1 MVNKN
6 ETGKNE
12 NKENHEGREKYDLLD
27 VYYFRNIVKNRFFKP
42 VINFFLFIFLLIII
56 YFGLS
61 SEPDLR
67 FPGGIP
73 FATTMI
79 WDLWHPL
86 LAFTLIL
93 VGRIWCFACP
103 IGAVGDW
110 TQSVFSL
117 NRKYPE
123 KYRNLWVAVI
133 LFLFIFA
140 AERHLF
146 MFTRN
151 PPNTAYLLLFFTAL
165 AVVMGAIYEKRSF
178 CRYICPIGL
187 VLGLFSM
194 LSSIELR
201 CKSKKTC
208 HDHDIK
214 ECVLGNK
221 SGKACPVGEFP
232 QTMERN
238 NQCIMCM
245 ECVKSCSKGNIRLSP
260 RLPGADLIHSKKIHL
275 DEAYLVHG
283 IIIIFLFV
291 LGMERLQF
299 RNVIISFVKST
310 LPVDSITFLDLYWR
324 NMWAVIIFALITL
337 GAAGLMY
344 LSTRATSGKKAKQKF
359 IELSYAFIPLSLSV
373 YLAEN
378 TFRLLKGLFYL
389 VASIGSFFGRI
400 WEFSPD
406 FDTINR
412 LQIFLLVSGFIFT
425 LWTGYL
431 ISKRDSQD
439 ENELQQSM
447 IAVGFTAIVY
457 LIIGVKILTLPII

>member
-6 ETGKNE
+6 KTGK
-12 NKENHEGREKYDLLD
+12 KENLENHRNKVKYDLLD
-27 VYYFRNIVKNRFFKP
+27 VYFFKDLVKNRFFKP
-42 VINFFLFIFLLIII
+42 GVNFFLLIFLLIII

-61 SEPDLR
+61 SESDLR
-67 FPGGIP
+67 FHGGIP
-73 FATTMI
+73 FTTTMI

-86 LAFTLIL
+86 LAFTIII
-93 VGRIWCFACP
+93 VGRLWCFACP
-103 IGAVGDW
+103 IGAVGEW
-110 TQSVFSL
+110 TQSIFSL

-123 KYRNLWVAVI
+123 KYRNLWIAVI
-133 LFLFIFA
+133 LFLVIFA
-140 AERHLF
+140 GERHLF
-146 MFTRN
+146 QFTRN
-151 PPNTAYLLLFFTAL
+151 PPNTAYLLLFFTGL
-165 AVVMGAIYEKRSF
+165 AVVMGAVYEKRSF

-187 VLGLFSM
+187 VLGVFSM
-194 LSSIELR
+194 LSAIELR

-208 HDHDIK
+208 QDHDIK
-214 ECVLGNK
+214 ECVIGNEA
-221 SGKACPVGEFP
+221 GKGCPVGEVP

-245 ECVKSCSKGNIRLSP
+245 ECVKSCSKGNIRISP
-260 RLPGADLIHSKKIHL
+260 RIPGADIIHSKKTHL

-299 RNVIISFVKST
+299 RNVIINFVKST

-324 NMWAVIIFALITL
+324 NMWAVIIFILLTL

-344 LSTRATSGKKAKQKF
+344 LSARATFGKKAKQKF

-378 TFRLLKGLFYL
+378 TFRLLKGLFYIA
-389 VASIGSFFGRI
+389 ASIGSFFGRI

-406 FDTINR
+406 FDTIDHV
-412 LQIFLLVSGFIFT
+412 QIILLVSGFIFT
-425 LWTGYL
+425 IWAGYL
-431 ISKRDSQD
+431 ISKRDSQN

-447 IAVGFTAIVY
+447 IAVGFTSIVY
-457 LIIGVKILTLPII
+457 LIIGVRILTLPII

>member
-1 MVNKN
+1 MSKYD
-6 ETGKNE
+6 
-12 NKENHEGREKYDLLD
+12 KENNGNNEKTDLLD
-27 VYYFRNIVKNRFFKP
+27 VYFFSDLVKNRLFKP
-42 VINFFLFIFLLIII
+42 IVNIIFFTVLLIII

-79 WDLWHPL
+79 WDIWHPL
-86 LAFTLIL
+86 LAFTIILI
-93 VGRIWCFACP
+93 GRLWCFACP

-117 NRKYPE
+117 KKKYPE

-151 PPNTAYLLLFFTAL
+151 PPNTALLLLFFTGL

-187 VLGLFSM
+187 MLGVFSM
-194 LSSIELR
+194 LSAIELR

-208 HDHDIK
+208 QEHNIK
-214 ECVLGNK
+214 ECVVGTEA
-221 SGKACPVGEFP
+221 GKPCPVGEFP

-238 NQCIMCM
+238 NYCIMCM
-245 ECVKSCSKGNIRLSP
+245 ECVKSCSKDNIRISP
-260 RLPGADLIHSKKIHL
+260 RLPGADLVRSKRTHL

-299 RNVIISFVKST
+299 RNVIINFVKST
-310 LPVDSITFLDLYWR
+310 APFDILTNMNFFLNYYR
-324 NMWAVIIFALITL
+324 NMWAITIFALLTL
-337 GAAGLMY
+337 GAAGIMY
-344 LSTRATSGKKAKQKF
+344 LSTRASFSGKNTKQKF
-359 IELSYAFIPLSLSV
+359 TDLSYAFIPLSLSV

-378 TFRLLKGLFYL
+378 TFRLLKGLFYITET
-389 VASIGSFFGRI
+389 IGKFFGKV
-400 WEFSPD
+400 WEFAIN
-406 FDTINR
+406 FDTINHM
-412 LQIFLLVSGFIFT
+412 QIILLSLGFIFT
-425 LWTGYL
+425 LWAGYL
-431 ISKRDSQD
+431 ISKRLSNG
-439 ENELQQSM
+439 EKEFQQSM
-447 IAVGFTAIVY
+447 IAVGATAVIY
-457 LIIGVKILTLPII
+457 LFIGVKILTLPII

>member
-1 MVNKN
+1 MKIKEGVAKN
-6 ETGKNE
+6 GN
-12 NKENHEGREKYDLLD
+12 NEKYDLLD
-27 VYYFRNIVKNRFFKP
+27 VYFFRDLIKNRFFKP
-42 VINFFLFIFLLIII
+42 AVNFLFFIFLLVVI

-67 FPGGIP
+67 FHGGIP

-79 WDLWHPL
+79 WDIWHPL
-86 LAFTLIL
+86 LAFTLII
-93 VGRIWCFACP
+93 VGRLWCFACP
-103 IGAVGDW
+103 IGAIGDW
-110 TQSVFSL
+110 TQSVFSF
-117 NRKYPE
+117 NKKYPE
-123 KYRNLWVAVI
+123 KYRNLWIAVI

-165 AVVMGAIYEKRSF
+165 AVIMGAVYEKRSF

-187 VLGLFSM
+187 VLGVFSM
-194 LSSIELR
+194 LSIVELR
-201 CKSKKTC
+201 CKSRKTC
-208 HDHDIK
+208 QDHDIK
-214 ECVLGNK
+214 ECVIGTEA
-221 SGKACPVGEFP
+221 GKACPVGEFP

-238 NQCIMCM
+238 NQCLLCM

-260 RLPGADLIHSKKIHL
+260 RLPGADIINSKKKHL

-283 IIIIFLFV
+283 IIVIFLFV

-299 RNVIISFVKST
+299 RNIIINFVKST
-310 LPVDSITFLDLYWR
+310 LPINSLTFLDLYWR

-344 LSTRATSGKKAKQKF
+344 LSTRAALSGNNTKRKF

-378 TFRLLKGLFYL
+378 TFRLLKGLFYI
-389 VASIGSFFGRI
+389 VASIGSFFGKI

-406 FDTINR
+406 FDTINH
-412 LQIFLLVSGFIFT
+412 LQIILLIAGLVFT
-425 LWTGYL
+425 LWAGYL
-431 ISKRDSQD
+431 ISKRNSDT
-439 ENELQQSM
+439 ENELQPSM
-447 IAVGFTAIVY
+447 IAIGFTAVVY
-457 LIIGVKILTLPII
+457 FMIGVKILTLPII

>member
-1 MVNKN
+1 MSKYD
-6 ETGKNE
+6 
-12 NKENHEGREKYDLLD
+12 KENNGNNEKTDLLD
-27 VYYFRNIVKNRFFKP
+27 VYFFSDLVKNRLFKP
-42 VINFFLFIFLLIII
+42 IVNIIFFTVLLIII

-79 WDLWHPL
+79 WDIWHPL
-86 LAFTLIL
+86 LAFTIILI
-93 VGRIWCFACP
+93 GRLWCFACP

-117 NRKYPE
+117 KKKYPE

-151 PPNTAYLLLFFTAL
+151 PPNTALLLLFFTGL

-187 VLGLFSM
+187 MLGVFSM
-194 LSSIELR
+194 LSAIELR

-208 HDHDIK
+208 QEHNIK
-214 ECVLGNK
+214 ECVVGTEA
-221 SGKACPVGEFP
+221 GKPCPVGEFP

-238 NQCIMCM
+238 NYCIMCM
-245 ECVKSCSKGNIRLSP
+245 ECVKSCSKDNIRISP
-260 RLPGADLIHSKKIHL
+260 RLPGADLVRSKRTHL

-299 RNVIISFVKST
+299 RNVIINFVKST
-310 LPVDSITFLDLYWR
+310 APFDILTNMNFFLNYYR
-324 NMWAVIIFALITL
+324 NMWAITIFALLTL
-337 GAAGLMY
+337 GAAGIMY
-344 LSTRATSGKKAKQKF
+344 LSTRASFSGKNTKQKF
-359 IELSYAFIPLSLSV
+359 TDLSYAFIPLSLSV

-378 TFRLLKGLFYL
+378 TFRLLKGLFYITET
-389 VASIGSFFGRI
+389 IGKFFGKV
-400 WEFSPD
+400 WEFAIN
-406 FDTINR
+406 FDTINHM
-412 LQIFLLVSGFIFT
+412 QIILLSLGFIFT
-425 LWTGYL
+425 LWAGYL
-431 ISKRDSQD
+431 ISKRLSNG
-439 ENELQQSM
+439 EKEIHQSM
-447 IAVGFTAIVY
+447 IAVGATAVIY
-457 LIIGVKILTLPII
+457 LFIGVKILTLPII

>member
-1 MVNKN
+1 MSKYD
-6 ETGKNE
+6 
-12 NKENHEGREKYDLLD
+12 KENNGNNEKTDLLD
-27 VYYFRNIVKNRFFKP
+27 VYFFRDLVKNRLFKP
-42 VINFFLFIFLLIII
+42 IVNIIFFTVLLIII

-79 WDLWHPL
+79 WDIWHPL
-86 LAFTLIL
+86 LAFTIILI
-93 VGRIWCFACP
+93 GRLWCFACP

-117 NRKYPE
+117 KKKYPE

-151 PPNTAYLLLFFTAL
+151 PPNTALLLLFFTGL

-187 VLGLFSM
+187 MLGVFSM
-194 LSSIELR
+194 LSAIELR

-208 HDHDIK
+208 QEHNIK
-214 ECVLGNK
+214 ECVVGTEA
-221 SGKACPVGEFP
+221 GKPCPVGEFP

-238 NQCIMCM
+238 NYCIMCM
-245 ECVKSCSKGNIRLSP
+245 ECVKSCSKDNIRISP
-260 RLPGADLIHSKKIHL
+260 RLPGADLVRSKRTHL

-299 RNVIISFVKST
+299 RNVIINFVKST
-310 LPVDSITFLDLYWR
+310 APFDILTNMNFFLNYYR
-324 NMWAVIIFALITL
+324 NMWAITIFALLTL
-337 GAAGLMY
+337 GAAGIMY
-344 LSTRATSGKKAKQKF
+344 LSTRASFSGKNTKQKF
-359 IELSYAFIPLSLSV
+359 TDLSYAFIPLSLSV

-378 TFRLLKGLFYL
+378 TFRLLKGLFYITET
-389 VASIGSFFGRI
+389 IGKFFGKV
-400 WEFSPD
+400 WEFAIN
-406 FDTINR
+406 FDTINHM
-412 LQIFLLVSGFIFT
+412 QIILLSLGFIFT
-425 LWTGYL
+425 LWAGYL
-431 ISKRDSQD
+431 ISKRLSNG
-439 ENELQQSM
+439 EKELQQSM
-447 IAVGFTAIVY
+447 IAVSVTAVIY
-457 LIIGVKILTLPII
+457 LFIGVKILTLPII